1 MGLTLI
7 IIGLINLDDA
17 EFSHFYD
24 KTHSAHCSSVKDQTI
39 LWAGVGIL
47 CLTSFG
53 LMCTFLPY
61 EDGLRVNDENSVL
74 SDSLYRSPP
83 NNADDENNST
93 LDEHNSS
100 ESSDTETI
108 PTISE
113 ADEEMNNPVQNAGQ
127 KTSRLRGTA
136 RLLKLA
142 GKESFY
148 LWLGIAVL
156 LIRLPFSLSIP
167 HFVSTT
173 IGSLIDDDYDGAK
186 RNVLLLFLSGT
197 VDAILDFW
205 VLFLF
210 GYAKENIVK
219 GVRIDTFA
227 AMMRQEQAFFDKT
240 NTGELMSR
248 LSSDCGEM
256 AGDLTWFF
264 RFSVEAVVRITG
276 IAVYMII
283 RSPYLGLC
291 TVGIV
296 PVVGIINKVYGDW
309 LGKNAKNVQTALA
322 NATTSAYES
331 ISCIKTVMTSAE
343 EAYECEKYDAKI
355 EKLYS
360 LNISQVIA
368 TGIYFMIVS
377 TFLINTVVQAALLLL
392 GSIFVEI
399 GKLTPEVLLA
409 FMLYQGQLQEYTLN
423 LFQSYSS
430 LIKSSGAGDR
440 VFAILDRHP
449 PPPATGNA
457 LVKSSDRVTSMNEMV
472 TGQDIAFTDVTF
484 SYPTRKESLALNKLS
499 FHIKSGSVVA
509 LVGHSGCGKS
519 TIVSMLERLYD
530 PDEGSITFGGTD
542 LKNINLKAHRSKI
555 GLVTQDPV
563 LFAGTIR
570 ENIAYGSV
578 SSPFH
583 EVCEAAR
590 VGHAHDFIQSFPNK
604 YDEHVGERGKSLSGG
619 QKQRIAIARAIL
631 RKPALL
637 ILDEATSSLDPISE
651 AAVQEALNDLLQ
663 NRTGLG
669 MTTIVIAHRLQTV
682 RHADSIIVLKNGAV
696 VEQGSHENLIRNQ
709 DGHYKNMI
717 DRSDSMGQRH
727 VSSTCRGRRGAVAP
741 LPNADR
747 GFSARFMSK
756 ASTDE
761 DEIID
766 AVGGSGV
773 DDSEHVVVDALI
785 KDDEKPVLQN
795 TSTKTTQTNTANKE
809 EDISMWPQFDDL
821 DKRMMKIALPCIA
834 NFAINPLIGAVDL
847 FWVNRMGNALAVA
860 GQAAAN
866 QVFSS
871 AFWIVSV
878 LPSVTAT
885 LVSKANAKGDEGEVQ
900 DAVSQALVAGFY
912 VSLVGSLLMLRY
924 PDKVLSSVLKDGAP
938 ALQYAKPYLFIRSF
952 AFLPSLISIIGFSAF
967 RGTLDTKTP
976 LKISLFSNMCNAILD
991 PILMF
996 TMAMGVPGAA
1006 LATLFAEVVSA
1017 GSFLALLLKRRM
1029 IRWSKIFRLP
1039 SWTALKPLLKGGAA
1053 LQLRNVALNLTFLAV
1068 ARVTQ
1073 SLDDNGVAAAAHALA
1088 IQVFQLG
1095 GVVLLALSTVAQT
1108 VVPNEMIE
1116 RVDPVTGEK
1125 SGGKSA
1131 AKSLVNRLMSWGF
1144 ILGIVLGSL
1153 QLVLLP
1159 ALQKSS
1165 PLEEVRQAAVIPSIL
1180 ASVYQIMNGL
1190 VFIGEGVM
1198 VGCA

>member
-1 MGLTLI
+1 MSLPTTPPRDSYWQSPLEVPPQELFQRNNRVSSQRPRQRKCEPARIAALFFSLLLTVALLAIGIIFLALPITARNMLYPCLSRIEDAASNDDSNIIVESDTARIAGACLLSIVISSLGLLIPLLPCCRYGKKVDSNESVLTDYFFLRTLFFLHGTLGLALI

-24 KTHSAHCSSVKDQTI
+24 KPHSALCSSVKDQTI

-53 LMCTFLPY
+53 LMCTFLPASTSQSNERRNENNYRSQSNSSSWCCRRRRRRNRIPRQIDTDNLEPLLHQY
-61 EDGLRVNDENSVL
+61 EDGLRVNDENSIL
-74 SDSLYRSPP
+74 SDSLYRTPQ
-83 NNADDENNST
+83 NNADEENNST
-93 LDEHNSS
+93 LDEVVSS
-100 ESSDTETI
+100 ESSDTDTI
-108 PTISE
+108 PTTME
-113 ADEEMNNPVQNAGQ
+113 ADEEMNNQGSSSNRQ

-142 GKESFY
+142 GKESLY
-148 LWLGIAVL
+148 LWLGVSVL

-173 IGSLIDDDYDGAK
+173 IGSLIDEDYDGAK
-186 RNVLLLFLSGT
+186 RNVLLLFLAGT

-276 IAVYMII
+276 ITTYMII

-291 TVGIV
+291 TIGIV
-296 PVVGIINKVYGDW
+296 PVVGIINKMYGDW
-309 LGKNAKNVQTALA
+309 LAKNAKKVQTALA

-355 EKLYS
+355 ERLYS

-409 FMLYQGQLQEYTLN
+409 FMLYQSQLQEYTLN

-457 LVKSSDRVTSMNEMV
+457 LVQSSDGVESTNEMV
-472 TGQDIAFTDVTF
+472 TGQDIVFTDVSF

-499 FHIKSGSVVA
+499 VNIKSGSVVA

-530 PDEGSITFGGTD
+530 PDGGSITFGGID
-542 LKNINLKAHRSKI
+542 LKDINLKAHRSKI

-563 LFAGTIR
+563 LFSGTIR

-663 NRTGLG
+663 NRTELG

-696 VEQGSHENLIRNQ
+696 VEQGSHEDLLTNEG
-709 DGHYKNMI
+709 GHYKNMI
-717 DRSDSMGQRH
+717 DRSDSMGI
-727 VSSTCRGRRGAVAP
+727 
-741 LPNADR
+741 LP
-747 GFSARFMSK
+747 
-756 ASTDE
+756 
-761 DEIID
+761 
-766 AVGGSGV
+766 
-773 DDSEHVVVDALI
+773 H
-785 KDDEKPVLQN
+785 
-795 TSTKTTQTNTANKE
+795 
-809 EDISMWPQFDDL
+809 
-821 DKRMMKIALPCIA
+821 
-834 NFAINPLIGAVDL
+834 
-847 FWVNRMGNALAVA
+847 
-860 GQAAAN
+860 
-866 QVFSS
+866 
-871 AFWIVSV
+871 
-878 LPSVTAT
+878 
-885 LVSKANAKGDEGEVQ
+885 
-900 DAVSQALVAGFY
+900 
-912 VSLVGSLLMLRY
+912 
-924 PDKVLSSVLKDGAP
+924 
-938 ALQYAKPYLFIRSF
+938 
-952 AFLPSLISIIGFSAF
+952 
-967 RGTLDTKTP
+967 
-976 LKISLFSNMCNAILD
+976 
-991 PILMF
+991 
-996 TMAMGVPGAA
+996 
-1006 LATLFAEVVSA
+1006 
-1017 GSFLALLLKRRM
+1017 
-1029 IRWSKIFRLP
+1029 
-1039 SWTALKPLLKGGAA
+1039 
-1053 LQLRNVALNLTFLAV
+1053 
-1068 ARVTQ
+1068 
-1073 SLDDNGVAAAAHALA
+1073 
-1088 IQVFQLG
+1088 
-1095 GVVLLALSTVAQT
+1095 
-1108 VVPNEMIE
+1108 
-1116 RVDPVTGEK
+1116 
-1125 SGGKSA
+1125 
-1131 AKSLVNRLMSWGF
+1131 
-1144 ILGIVLGSL
+1144 
-1153 QLVLLP
+1153 
-1159 ALQKSS
+1159 
-1165 PLEEVRQAAVIPSIL
+1165 
-1180 ASVYQIMNGL
+1180 
-1190 VFIGEGVM
+1190 
-1198 VGCA
+1198 

>member
-1 MGLTLI
+1 MSLPPAPSRDSFWQSPLEVPPQELFRRNNRASSHRPRQRKCAPARIAALFFSLLLTAALLTFGIIFLVLPITARNMLYPCLTRSEDEASNDDSNIIVESDTVRIAGACFLSVAVSSLGLLTPLLPCCHYGKKIDSNESSLTDYFFLRTLFFLHGTMGLTLI
-7 IIGLINLDDA
+7 VIGLINLDDA

-53 LMCTFLPY
+53 LMCTFLPVSASRNDERGIQNNQRSQNNSRSWCCRRRRRTAIPRQIFTDNQEPLLHQY

-309 LGKNAKNVQTALA
+309 LGKNAKKVQTALA

-430 LIKSSGAGDR
+430 LVKSSGAGDR

-717 DRSDSMGQRH
+717 DRSDSMG
-727 VSSTCRGRRGAVAP
+727 
-741 LPNADR
+741 
-747 GFSARFMSK
+747 
-756 ASTDE
+756 
-761 DEIID
+761 
-766 AVGGSGV
+766 
-773 DDSEHVVVDALI
+773 
-785 KDDEKPVLQN
+785 
-795 TSTKTTQTNTANKE
+795 
-809 EDISMWPQFDDL
+809 
-821 DKRMMKIALPCIA
+821 
-834 NFAINPLIGAVDL
+834 
-847 FWVNRMGNALAVA
+847 
-860 GQAAAN
+860 
-866 QVFSS
+866 
-871 AFWIVSV
+871 
-878 LPSVTAT
+878 
-885 LVSKANAKGDEGEVQ
+885 
-900 DAVSQALVAGFY
+900 
-912 VSLVGSLLMLRY
+912 
-924 PDKVLSSVLKDGAP
+924 
-938 ALQYAKPYLFIRSF
+938 
-952 AFLPSLISIIGFSAF
+952 
-967 RGTLDTKTP
+967 
-976 LKISLFSNMCNAILD
+976 
-991 PILMF
+991 
-996 TMAMGVPGAA
+996 
-1006 LATLFAEVVSA
+1006 
-1017 GSFLALLLKRRM
+1017 
-1029 IRWSKIFRLP
+1029 
-1039 SWTALKPLLKGGAA
+1039 
-1053 LQLRNVALNLTFLAV
+1053 
-1068 ARVTQ
+1068 
-1073 SLDDNGVAAAAHALA
+1073 
-1088 IQVFQLG
+1088 
-1095 GVVLLALSTVAQT
+1095 
-1108 VVPNEMIE
+1108 
-1116 RVDPVTGEK
+1116 
-1125 SGGKSA
+1125 
-1131 AKSLVNRLMSWGF
+1131 
-1144 ILGIVLGSL
+1144 
-1153 QLVLLP
+1153 LLP
-1159 ALQKSS
+1159 
-1165 PLEEVRQAAVIPSIL
+1165 E
-1180 ASVYQIMNGL
+1180 
-1190 VFIGEGVM
+1190 
-1198 VGCA
+1198 